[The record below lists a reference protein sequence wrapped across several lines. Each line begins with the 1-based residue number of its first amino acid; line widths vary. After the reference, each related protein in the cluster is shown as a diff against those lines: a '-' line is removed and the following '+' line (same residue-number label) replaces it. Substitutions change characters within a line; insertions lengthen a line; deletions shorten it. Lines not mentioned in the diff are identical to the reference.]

1 MKLVRSLDEY
11 IEPEELLL
19 GTRDEVIYKNGETKI
34 IQKNE
39 TFQYVSIK
47 KTLDLTI
54 VKSY

>member
-39 TFQYVSIK
+39 TFQYFSIK